1 MAARRLPPFEPIRD
15 TAEAFRFAMKKRDEG
30 ALFAVNHSGGK
41 DSQAMLTML
50 RGVIPPDQ
58 LLVVHADL
66 GRLEDTSSW
75 EHVQK
80 LSGGLKSIVC
90 RAEKDL
96 LQMVRRRR
104 AGLLQPSVKHPHGRP
119 DVSPWPDSSYRQ
131 CTSDLKRG
139 PSTKATKKYAD
150 SHGFHIIVDALGLR
164 AQESPNR
171 AKLAK
176 LRTRDREHGVKS
188 NQTGQ
193 VRQWYVW
200 HPIHDLTETEVW
212 KIVKSSG
219 HSPHPVYAT
228 GKTRAGC
235 KLCILGSKRDLQ
247 IGALHDPELYRDF
260 VKLEQEVGHTVHYQ
274 SGKKIG
280 LEEWTGIPVA
290 VAMRARNSPAEL
302 ARLISQ
308 YVRPERQEP
317 VPKGR
322 RLPLVGDE
330 PEVRAVDIIR
340 GAGSVKPKPPPEPRR
355 PRQQVTADDIIHGH
369 GLGDAVAA
377 AVRKALKGLR

>member
-1 MAARRLPPFEPIRD
+1 MASSRLPPFEPIRD
-15 TAEAFRFAMKKRDEG
+15 SAEALRFAMKKRDEG

-41 DSQAMLTML
+41 DSQAMLTKL
-50 RGVIPPDQ
+50 RGMIPPDQ

-66 GRLEDTSSW
+66 GRLEDTGSW

-104 AGLLQPSVKHPHGRP
+104 AALLRP
-119 DVSPWPDSSYRQ
+119 TAKYPNARAHVSPWPDSTFRQ

-139 PSTKATKKYAD
+139 PSTKATKRYAD
-150 SHGFHIIVDALGLR
+150 DHGFHIIVDALGLR
-164 AQESPNR
+164 AEESSKR
-171 AKLAK
+171 AKLPK
-176 LRTRDREHGVKS
+176 LTTREREHGAQSQRTRKI
-188 NQTGQ
+188 
-193 VRQWYVW
+193 RQWYVW
-200 HPIHDLTETEVW
+200 HPIHDLTEAEVW

-219 HSPHPVYAT
+219 HEAHPVYET

-235 KLCILGSKRDLQ
+235 KLCILGNKRDLQ

-290 VAMRARNSPAEL
+290 VAMRAKGNPAEL
-302 ARLISQ
+302 ARLVAQ
-308 YVRPERQEP
+308 YVRPERQEQA
-317 VPKGR
+317 PKGR
-322 RLPLVGDE
+322 RLPMVDDE

-340 GAGSVKPKPPPEPRR
+340 GAVKPKPSPEPRR

-369 GLGDAVAA
+369 GLGSVVDDAVRRAM
-377 AVRKALKGLR
+377 KGLK